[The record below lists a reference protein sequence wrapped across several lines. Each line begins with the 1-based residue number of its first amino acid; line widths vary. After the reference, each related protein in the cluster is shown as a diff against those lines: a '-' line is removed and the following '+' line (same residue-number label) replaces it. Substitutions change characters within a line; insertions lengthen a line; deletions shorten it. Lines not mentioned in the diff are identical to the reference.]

1 MADHFKKPGHSS
13 APEPSLR
20 QSESYVAL
28 GTAVLINPFIDA
40 LVAFI
45 VICQM
50 AISLV
55 ADELFIE
62 FLQVIFPKIKDILPG
77 CGKSMRG
84 YIIKAYEQ
92 RKVKVKDILAR
103 SKSKIHFSFDLWTSP
118 NHLALIGIIA
128 HFVDDHGRNQSVS
141 CSYHGSSFYSRIS
154 HLLHHASLHGIQRVK
169 ALSSVQA
176 FKRRTLCKDAWC
188 YR

>member
-1 MADHFKKPGHSS
+1 VADHFKKPGHSS

-141 CSYHGSSFYSRIS
+141 CSYPRVLLLLANISSATPRIFTRDPTCES
-154 HLLHHASLHGIQRVK
+154 AQLTPGFQTAYPV
-169 ALSSVQA
+169 
-176 FKRRTLCKDAWC
+176 
-188 YR
+188 